1 MQLKNVVCNKLW
13 SSSIITQG
21 MCDKGVV
28 ENDRTFKLGS
38 DNYKSPKM
46 FNQAVD
52 NYAWCIRI
60 CSCML

>member
-1 MQLKNVVCNKLW
+1 
-13 SSSIITQG
+13 

-28 ENDRTFKLGS
+28 ENDGTFKLGS

-52 NYAWCIRI
+52 NYARCIRI
-60 CSCML
+60 CSWML

>member
-1 MQLKNVVCNKLW
+1 MQLKNVVCNKIW

-28 ENDRTFKLGS
+28 ENDRTFELGS

-52 NYAWCIRI
+52 NYA
-60 CSCML
+60 

>member
-1 MQLKNVVCNKLW
+1 MQLKNVVCNKIW

-28 ENDRTFKLGS
+28 ENDGTFKLGS

-52 NYAWCIRI
+52 NYA
-60 CSCML
+60 